1 MATPLTK
8 PVSRLTAKKYGA
20 RNVII
25 TIAPAGAQ
33 SEALIGLRLEGKR
46 TQYVCAL
53 SDIYRLAAMWHG
65 QKEKAAK
72 AAARKSGTPWSSAK
86 KQFVAANRIPEWKK
100 PAKIGDSLTTET
112 TT

>member
-8 PVSRLTAKKYGA
+8 PVSRLTAKKYGT

-53 SDIYRLAAMWHG
+53 SDIYRLAAMWYG
-65 QKEKAAK
+65 QKEQLAK
-72 AAARKSGTPWSSAK
+72 RAARKAGISWRTAK
-86 KQFVAANRIPEWKK
+86 KHFIAANTIPKWTK
-100 PAKIGDSLTTET
+100 PEKLET
-112 TT
+112 NNTNEN